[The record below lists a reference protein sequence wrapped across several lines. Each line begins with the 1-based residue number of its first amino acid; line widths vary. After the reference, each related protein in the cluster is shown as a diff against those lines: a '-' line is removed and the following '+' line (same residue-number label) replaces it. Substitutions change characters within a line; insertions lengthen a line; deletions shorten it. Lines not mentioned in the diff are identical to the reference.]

1 MGSRSSTTDAPDRP
15 HEDPVIVGI
24 VGRPHGV
31 RGEVMVRVLTDVEDR
46 FARGRALALL
56 PSGAAPHSPVRLVV
70 DASRPH
76 KGGLLVRFEGIDDRD
91 GAEAL
96 RGAELAVESDESPA
110 LPEGAWYHYELL
122 GCRCHDRREGD
133 LGEVVDVL
141 DDGGGAMLVT
151 RRDGRTLP
159 IPWVRKFLVKVDVD
173 ARRIDMDLPEGLV
186 EACAS
191 GS

>member
-15 HEDPVIVGI
+15 LEDPVIVGI

-56 PSGAAPHSPVRLVV
+56 PSGAAPRSPVRLVV
-70 DASRPH
+70 EASRPH
-76 KGGLLVRFEGIDDRD
+76 KGGLLVRFEGVDDREA
-91 GAEAL
+91 AEAL
-96 RGAELAVESDESPA
+96 RGAELAVRSDESPS
-110 LPEGAWYHYELL
+110 LPEGQWYHYELL

-151 RRDGRTLP
+151 QRDGRTLP

-173 ARRIDMDLPEGLV
+173 ARRIEVDLPEGLV